1 MYSIHHIPSVVIRSI
16 YGDSGVIKSTLFLFV
31 VPIVFVILAYAFSIR
46 LSVSFLSVVVPSMT
60 LFVGFSMNAVVLML
74 RYAERSDASPGLIEQ
89 VRNISVYLIM
99 LGILLLFAALFGIIA
114 SGNAN
119 LPVISMYPQFT
130 LLLSAIYVGLLVHF
144 FTVALLFP
152 VRIFVIVENIG
163 GNGSENPEE
172 DETGETTRRS
182 HGTDTL

>member
-1 MYSIHHIPSVVIRSI
+1 MYSIHHIPNVVIRSI
-16 YGDSGVIKSTLFLFV
+16 YGDSGVIRSTLFLFII
-31 VPIVFVILAYAFSIR
+31 PIACAVSAYAFSIR
-46 LSVSFLSVVVPSMT
+46 LSSSFLSVVVPSMT

-99 LGILLLFAALFGIIA
+99 LGILLLFAALLGIIA
-114 SGNAN
+114 GGNAD
-119 LPVISMYPQFT
+119 LPVISAYPQLT
-130 LLLSAIYVGLLVHF
+130 LLLSAIYFGLLVHF
-144 FTVALLFP
+144 FAIALLFP

-163 GNGSENPEE
+163 GNGSEKPEE

-182 HGTDTL
+182 HGTDTM